1 MNNTNQKKL
10 EWEDKYSVGVEEIDN
25 QHKHMFRVINELLSA
40 INTNSTKDH
49 LGGIIESLVKYKIFH
64 FETEEKYF
72 KDFNYDGAEEH
83 IAKHKDFNDK
93 LIALKEKHAEYTID
107 FAFELVDFLEDWL
120 INHLMVVDQKYV
132 KCFHENGL
140 K

>member
-1 MNNTNQKKL
+1 MSTKKL
-10 EWEDKYSVGVEEIDN
+10 EWDKKYSVGVEEIDN
-25 QHKHMFRVINELLSA
+25 QHKRMFVVINELLDA
-40 INTNSTKDH
+40 IDSNSTNEH
-49 LGGIIESLVKYKIFH
+49 LGHIIESLVQYKIFH

-72 KDFNYDGAEEH
+72 KEFNYDDSEEH
-83 IAKHKDFNDK
+83 IRKHREFNKK
-93 LIALKEKHAEYTID
+93 LIELKEKYPEPTIE

-132 KCFHENGL
+132 QCFHEHGL

>member
-1 MNNTNQKKL
+1 MATKKL
-10 EWEDKYSVGVEEIDN
+10 EWDEKYSVGVEEIDN
-25 QHKHMFRVINELLSA
+25 QHKRMFEVINELLDA
-40 INTNSTKDH
+40 IDSNSTEEH
-49 LGGIIESLVKYKIFH
+49 LGHIIESLVQYKIFH

-72 KDFNYDGAEEH
+72 KEFNYDGEEEH
-83 IAKHKDFNDK
+83 KMRHREFNDK
-93 LIALKEKHAEYTID
+93 LATLKEKHPTYTVE

-132 KCFHENGL
+132 QCFHEHGL

>member
-1 MNNTNQKKL
+1 MATKKL
-10 EWEDKYSVGVEEIDN
+10 EWDDKYSVGVEEIDN
-25 QHKHMFRVINELLSA
+25 QHKRMFSVINELLDA
-40 INTNSTKDH
+40 IADNSTEEH
-49 LGGIIESLVKYKIFH
+49 LGHIIESLVQYKIFH

-72 KDFNYDGAEEH
+72 KEFNYDGAEDH
-83 IAKHKDFNDK
+83 IDKHRVFNEK
-93 LIALKEKHAEYTID
+93 LVALKEKYPNYTIE

-132 KCFHENGL
+132 KCFHEHGL